1 MICYCSY
8 LQLSDYQC
16 GGVSYTHLLNNLVVY
31 DATYIIHQGPPTRIY
46 ADADTDTDTHTL
58 SILSL
63 TFLGSLLCSD
73 QFVCFCSNFTVDF
86 AFIFIATTY
95 LYILI
100 SRRMSPSCVILKT
113 CLTW

>member
-73 QFVCFCSNFTVDF
+73 QFVSV
-86 AFIFIATTY
+86 
-95 LYILI
+95 LI
-100 SRRMSPSCVILKT
+100 SQWIL
-113 CLTW
+113 LLFLLLQLIYIF